1 MRYKS
6 FEEYCDK
13 YSDKILSDLEIE
25 IENLNLPK
33 FVADRLIEVI
43 TDCEGEIMEYNFEQM
58 IGDFEDR
65 SYDEFKDIRLNI
77 N

>member
-25 IENLNLPK
+25 IENLNLPNY
-33 FVADRLIEVI
+33 VQSRLLDVLME
-43 TDCEGEIMEYNFEQM
+43 CEGEIMEYNFEQM

-65 SYDEFKDIRLNI
+65 AYDELKESKLNI

>member
-1 MRYKS
+1 MIYKS
-6 FEEYCDK
+6 FNKYCEVHTN
-13 YSDKILSDLEIE
+13 KIMASLEIN
-25 IENLNLPK
+25 IESLNLPK

-65 SYDEFKDIRLNI
+65 SYDEFKDTRLNI

>member
-1 MRYKS
+1 MIYKS
-6 FEEYCDK
+6 FETYCDK
-13 YSDKILSDLEIE
+13 YSDKILSELETEIE
-25 IENLNLPK
+25 SLNLPK
-33 FVADRLIEVI
+33 YVQSRLLDVI

-65 SYDEFKDIRLNI
+65 SYDEFKDARLNI

>member
-6 FEEYCDK
+6 FETYCDK
-13 YSDKILSDLEIE
+13 YSDKILSELETEIE
-25 IENLNLPK
+25 SLNLPK

-65 SYDEFKDIRLNI
+65 SYDEFKDTRLNI